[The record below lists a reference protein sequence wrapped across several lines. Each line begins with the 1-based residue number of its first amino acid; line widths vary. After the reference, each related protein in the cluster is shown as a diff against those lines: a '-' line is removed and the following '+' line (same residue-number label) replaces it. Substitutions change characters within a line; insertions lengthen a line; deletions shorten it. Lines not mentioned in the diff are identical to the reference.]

1 MKKTLIALSLL
12 FGFCLYAQ
20 GTDNTPL
27 DLGDVHIYG
36 KTSIPSDTTGIDRDI
51 TQYYAVS
58 ISSFEYKPY
67 FSFVD
72 IPLPKPEFIPRT
84 AAVQFKGGNHYFG
97 DFKGSYHAND
107 ILKLIS
113 KFSYKNWKENWQ
125 TTRFMFGWQPEILNS
140 DFNINFQQN
149 VYQFNDTKTEI
160 TGFSFN
166 WQNENTLFSKEDA
179 TELNFA
185 LGINKLIQE
194 GVTSNTEN
202 DFYFKSFISQ
212 KTRFAFVNFSGNYLR
227 NSFCGELSISSDW
240 QPYVESAGLWL
251 GASNKSQI
259 YPSLILNKK
268 FDLLPELYLSII
280 NQPRLFTHSQLDLL
294 DLDNY
299 LDINPDKRHTVRP
312 LDLKIILG
320 INWITD
326 ISMHYNPLIEINHA
340 EFLPQVG
347 ESIIHQIEYDNIAL
361 QKMGATVSLK
371 SGRLLVKENFEYTA
385 SADFIY
391 KDQFIPYLAELE
403 NITSVEYN
411 LELIKVQLS
420 VHYIGECEDE
430 MRNTID
436 DVLLLNFYGSYRFR
450 ENILVLFEIENLLDT
465 EYRQFSNVPRERLQF
480 NLGVRMSF

>member
-20 GTDNTPL
+20 ETDNTPL

-36 KTSIPSDTTGIDRDI
+36 ETFIPSDTTGMDRDI
-51 TQYYAVS
+51 AQYYAVS

-72 IPLPKPEFIPRT
+72 IPFPKPEFIPRT
-84 AAVQFKGGNHYFG
+84 AAILFKGGNHYFG
-97 DFKGSYHAND
+97 DFKGTYHAND

-160 TGFSFN
+160 TGFGIN
-166 WQNENTLFSKEDA
+166 WKNENILFSNEDV
-179 TELNFA
+179 TELNFT

-202 DFYFKSFISQ
+202 DFYFKSVILQ
-212 KTRFAFVNFSGNYLR
+212 KNRFALVNFSGNYLR
-227 NSFCGELSISSDW
+227 NSFCGDLSISSDW
-240 QPYVESAGLWL
+240 QPYVESVGLWL

-268 FDLLPELYLSII
+268 FDLLPEFYLSII
-280 NQPRLFTHSQLDLL
+280 NQPGLSARSQLDLL
-294 DLDNY
+294 DLNNY
-299 LDINPDKRHTVRP
+299 LDIEPDKKHTIRP
-312 LDLKIILG
+312 LDLNITAG
-320 INWITD
+320 INWIVDLT
-326 ISMHYNPLIEINHA
+326 MYYNPMIKIDHA
-340 EFLPQVG
+340 EFLPQAG
-347 ESIIHQIEYDNIAL
+347 ESIHKIEYDNIAL

-371 SGRLLVKENFEYTA
+371 SGRLLVKENFEYTS
-385 SADFIY
+385 SADYIY
-391 KDQFIPYLAELE
+391 KDQLIPYQAELE

-411 LELIKVQLS
+411 FELIKVQLS

-430 MRNTID
+430 MKNTID

-450 ENILVLFEIENLLDT
+450 ENILVLFEIENLLDA
-465 EYRQFSNVPRERLQF
+465 EYRQFSNVPLERLQF

>member
-20 GTDNTPL
+20 EMNNTPL

-36 KTSIPSDTTGIDRDI
+36 ETSIPSDTTGMDRDI

-67 FSFVD
+67 FSFGD
-72 IPLPKPEFIPRT
+72 IPFPKPKFIPRT
-84 AAVQFKGGNHYFG
+84 AAIQFKGGNHYFG
-97 DFKGSYHAND
+97 DFKGTYHANN

-125 TTRFMFGWQPEILNS
+125 TTRFMFGWQPEVLNS

-149 VYQFNDTKTEI
+149 VYKFDDAKTEI
-160 TGFSFN
+160 TGFGFN
-166 WQNENTLFSKEDA
+166 WQNKNILFSNENA
-179 TELNFA
+179 TEIDYT
-185 LGINKLIQE
+185 LGINKLSQNN
-194 GVTSNTEN
+194 GTSNTEN

-212 KTRFAFVNFSGNYLR
+212 KTRFALVNFSGNYLR

-268 FDLLPELYLSII
+268 FDLLPEFYLSII
-280 NQPRLFTHSQLDLL
+280 NQPRLFTRSQLDLL

-299 LDINPDKRHTVRP
+299 LDIDPDKKHTMRP

-320 INWITD
+320 INWIAA
-326 ISMHYNPLIEINHA
+326 ISMYYNPLIEINHA

-347 ESIIHQIEYDNIAL
+347 ESIHQIGYDNIAL

-371 SGRLLVKENFEYTA
+371 FGRLLVEENFEYTS
-385 SADFIY
+385 SADYIY
-391 KDQFIPYLAELE
+391 KDQFIPYQAELQNKTAILYSNEPVKAELE
-403 NITSVEYN
+403 LSFISGRKDENKD
-411 LELIKVQLS
+411 EL
-420 VHYIGECEDE
+420 
-430 MRNTID
+430 N
-436 DVLLLNFYGSYRFR
+436 DVLLLNFYSSYRFR
-450 ENILVLFEIENLLDT
+450 ENILVLFEIENLLDA
-465 EYRQFSNVPRERLQF
+465 EYKQFSNVPRERLQF
-480 NLGVRMSF
+480 NFGVRMAF